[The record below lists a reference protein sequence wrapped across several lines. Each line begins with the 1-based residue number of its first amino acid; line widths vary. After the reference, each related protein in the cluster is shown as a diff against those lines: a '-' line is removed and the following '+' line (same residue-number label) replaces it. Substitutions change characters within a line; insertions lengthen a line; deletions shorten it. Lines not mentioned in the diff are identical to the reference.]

1 MLARK
6 PSRSRI
12 PRQSVLVSGKEEEMK
27 KRAIAGWVIFV
38 LASAGASAQ
47 TETKRPEPEGYAGT
61 TANMTSGAGNKIEI
75 QVFRWSSE
83 TDRERALLS
92 LSAEKNPE
100 ELTKAIAGLPTV
112 GRIWGAGPLGYT
124 LKYAHRVAQADGSE
138 RVVVM
143 TDRPLGSLEHPA
155 WKAAGA
161 TEPAKP
167 YTVIEL
173 HLNSKGRGDG
183 KTSLTTPVTV
193 DEQTKTIGLAN
204 YDTASALLTDV
215 QRQPKS

>member
-1 MLARK
+1 
-6 PSRSRI
+6 
-12 PRQSVLVSGKEEEMK
+12 MK

-138 RVVVM
+138 RVH
-143 TDRPLGSLEHPA
+143 DRSPA
-155 WKAAGA
+155 RQSGTSGVESSRSNRARQ
-161 TEPAKP
+161 T
-167 YTVIEL
+167 L
-173 HLNSKGRGDG
+173 HSHRTASEQQGKGRRQDVIDDTGDG
-183 KTSLTTPVTV
+183 GRA
-193 DEQTKTIGLAN
+193 DEDDRLSQLRHGIGLA
-204 YDTASALLTDV
+204 DRCAATAKVIERHSALSVSPTA
-215 QRQPKS
+215 P